1 MDPAGAMA
9 ETVGLPA
16 AAGPGLAPGGLVAVL
31 VVDGQVVD
39 FVPLV
44 DEVTDVAGVAVRHAG
59 ATLAA
64 ADIGQAAAVGIYDGD
79 TGALVMVRRVLM
91 AP

>member
-1 MDPAGAMA
+1 MGEA
-9 ETVGLPA
+9 EGLPPTVG
-16 AAGPGLAPGGLVAVL
+16 PGMAPGGLVAVL

-44 DEVTDVAGVAVRHAG
+44 DEITDVAGVAVRHAG
-59 ATLAA
+59 ATMAA
-64 ADIGQAAAVGIYDGD
+64 VDIGQTAAVGIYDGD
-79 TGALVMVRRVLM
+79 TGALVMTRRVVV